1 MRTFKGIVKD
11 MGAGKKSRGH
21 TRETDRLDKFL
32 RAQVSGRGGSIFEIV
47 KYAPEIQKSAP

>member
-1 MRTFKGIVKD
+1 

-32 RAQVSGRGGSIFEIV
+32 RAQVLGEGGSHFEIV
-47 KYAPEIQKSAP
+47 KYTPENLKSAP